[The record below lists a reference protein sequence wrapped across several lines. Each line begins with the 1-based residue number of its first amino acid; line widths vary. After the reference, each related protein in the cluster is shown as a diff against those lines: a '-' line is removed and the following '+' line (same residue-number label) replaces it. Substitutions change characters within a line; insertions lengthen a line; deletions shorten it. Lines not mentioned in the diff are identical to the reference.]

1 MAVHA
6 RSKRKSRRKS
16 SRLGLWITL
25 VAGGIIVLV
34 ILLSL
39 GVLPT
44 PWAKHQASA
53 GPPAPDFSVPTLDGG
68 TFTLSAQQG
77 KPVIIFAM
85 AYWCGTCVPEARA
98 LARLHQ
104 EYGDRLVILAL
115 DVDLSST
122 PDRLTQFRSYVGN
135 PTYVWAFDK
144 RGQVTQAYRIR
155 SLDTTIMVDA
165 QGRIVYRDEYPTPY
179 DTLKEAIQ
187 RYLIPGT

>member
-1 MAVHA
+1 MTVHA

-16 SRLGLWITL
+16 SRLSLWITL
-25 VAGGIIVLV
+25 AAGGILVLI

-44 PWAKHQASA
+44 PWAKHQANA

-68 TFTLSAQQG
+68 TFTLSAQRG

-115 DVDLSST
+115 DVDPSST
-122 PDRLTQFRSYVGN
+122 PDRLTQFRAYAGN
-135 PTYVWAFDK
+135 PTYVWGFDK
-144 RGQVTQAYRIR
+144 QGQVTQAYRIR

-179 DTLKEAIQ
+179 DTLKKAIETD
-187 RYLIPGT
+187 LALK